1 MNTKTR
7 NNKQKPIQVI
17 SIIYRLPIKLIFPH
31 LQFRFAQRYFLIRF
45 LRFLN
50 LPRRLIDRSV
60 LNSRKIVSVTC
71 DRVGWGRRDR
81 SGSKIMMNR
90 LFGKP
95 KQESNTLQTLDKL
108 NEVSSSDF
116 STSLSQFTFDL
127 KEISI
132 SLCTDLCTVC
142 LILNLNHHKTS
153 LQIRFSFIFSTQKRL
168 NWGF

>member
-1 MNTKTR
+1 VNTKTR

-17 SIIYRLPIKLIFPH
+17 SIISRLRIQLIFPH
-31 LQFRFAQRYFLIRF
+31 LQFRFGQRYFLIRF
-45 LRFLN
+45 LRILN

-95 KQESNTLQTLDKL
+95 KQEANALQTLDKL
-108 NEVSSSDF
+108 NEVSS
-116 STSLSQFTFDL
+116 TYLLLS
-127 KEISI
+127 
-132 SLCTDLCTVC
+132 
-142 LILNLNHHKTS
+142 LNLRS
-153 LQIRFSFIFSTQKRL
+153 I
-168 NWGF
+168 